1 MSIVFVIFTWNV
13 IGRFGYNYV
22 FVIFLIIR
30 GLVFFEK
37 KSDMFGKFGVNS
49 LIIGKK
55 KLSFVV

>member
-30 GLVFFEK
+30 GLVVFEK